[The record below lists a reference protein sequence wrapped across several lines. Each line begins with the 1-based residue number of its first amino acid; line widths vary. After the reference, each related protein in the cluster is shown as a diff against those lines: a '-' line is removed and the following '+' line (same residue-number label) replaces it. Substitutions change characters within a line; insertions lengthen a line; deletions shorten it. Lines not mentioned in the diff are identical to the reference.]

1 MKVKFNKI
9 LNILLLIIFVIT
21 ISSCNLDFNQN
32 TEENT
37 ENQTTNPDNKT
48 EEPDLTIGQQI
59 INEYLALKN
68 GETTKHTVW
77 SFTGTVLDMSA
88 TEFNTTYNN
97 YNVKMIIEVDGVK
110 IGIYNGQVDGAF
122 PTDITGL
129 EIGVKVDV
137 VGEIKEEYSMSSG
150 IYYTDIEFS
159 YPNISWDK
167 GDINEPTPDDPTQNE
182 PTPDNPN
189 PDKKADKVN
198 LLMLNDTHGAFSDST
213 DGYSI
218 GRVVTLLDTL
228 EGKNGDYIKVANG
241 DMLQGSYLSSKT
253 YGYAIIE
260 ALNLMEFDAFVIGNH
275 EFDWGLDKIAKYKD
289 GDLTNGEANFPF
301 LGANIFYKGTNRR
314 PDWIDPYTIVDY
326 NGLKVGIVG
335 VVGGTQE
342 SSILALNVAEY
353 DFLDDPSTLIK
364 GYVEEL
370 RTEKGCDV
378 VVVSSH
384 DHDETLN
391 SKLASYTGDSSVDA
405 IFCAHDHWLVNDSL
419 TRPDGLSIAVVE
431 NNDKNETVQEVILN
445 LDSNYKYKNYTQKYY
460 RMSSYK
466 VSSKFN
472 DLLAKYNDLI
482 VESDAKLGYSSSSFS
497 KADLGGFAAK
507 AMVNNTYVNGY
518 GSVNVGVLNTGG
530 VRATISAGNISV
542 ADVFNTFPF
551 ENMVVLVKMKG
562 KDIKKLTEGSY
573 NYTYTN
579 TTLKDSEVYVV
590 AVVDYVY
597 YGKPYLFTNEIS
609 HIATD
614 ILMRDLLINY
624 IRDNYSK

>member
-9 LNILLLIIFVIT
+9 LNILLLIIFVFT
-21 ISSCNLDFNQN
+21 VSSCNLDFNKK
-32 TEENT
+32 TENNT

-137 VGEIKEEYSMSSG
+137 VGEIKEDYSMSSG
-150 IYYTDIEFS
+150 IYHTDIEFS
-159 YPNISWDK
+159 YPSISWDK
-167 GDINEPTPDDPTQNE
+167 GDINEPTPDNPTQNE
-182 PTPDNPN
+182 PN
-189 PDKKADKVN
+189 PDKETNKVN

-260 ALNLMEFDAFVIGNH
+260 ALNLMEFDAFVLGNH

-301 LGANIFYKGTNRR
+301 LGANIFYKGTKTR
-314 PDWIDPYTIVDY
+314 PDWIEPYTIIDY
-326 NGLKVGIVG
+326 NGLKVGVVG
-335 VVGGTQE
+335 VIGGTQE
-342 SSILALNVAEY
+342 SSILALNVSEY

-370 RTEKGCDV
+370 RKEKDCDV
-378 VVVSSH
+378 VIVSSH
-384 DHDETLN
+384 DHDEDLN
-391 SKLASYTGDSSVDA
+391 SKLASYTGDSSIDA
-405 IFCAHDHWLVNDSL
+405 IFCAHDHRLVNDTL
-419 TRPDGLSIAVVE
+419 TRPDGLSIPVVE
-431 NNDKNETVQEVILN
+431 NYDKNETVQEVILQ
-445 LDSNYKYKNYTQKYY
+445 LDSNYKYENFTRKYY
-460 RMSSYK
+460 YMSSYK

-482 VESDAKLGYSSSSFS
+482 IESEAKLGYSSSSFS

-507 AMVNNTYVNGY
+507 AMVNNTYINGY
-518 GSVNVGVLNTGG
+518 GTVNAGVLNTGG
-530 VRATISAGNISV
+530 VRAKISAGNISV

-562 KDIKKLTEGSY
+562 KDIKKLTDSSY
-573 NYTYTN
+573 NYAYTN
-579 TTLKDSEVYVV
+579 TTLKDNEVYVL

-624 IRDNYSK
+624 IRDNYIK